1 MKRPSRA
8 KAVDPRANQKARTR
22 AALVEAAAGL
32 LRRGAAPTVA
42 DAADEAR
49 VSRATAYRY
58 FQTQEALLLEVSDVS
73 PAMAPVEALLA
84 DLPSDDVEERLTRLV
99 DLLGRLVLEHE
110 VGMRTALRVYLDTW
124 IEARR
129 AGRSASVAVRE
140 GRRLRWL
147 DRVLEPVQRGLSPA
161 QRQRLRSALALTVG
175 IDAVVVLRDVCRL
188 DDDEELL
195 GVLRWATLTLA
206 RAALAEG
213 APRAVS
219 ASRRGRARPAGES
232 RARPGSA

>member
-58 FQTQEALLLEVSDVS
+58 FPTQEALLLEVSDVS

-84 DLPSDDVEERLTRLV
+84 DLPSGDVEERLTRLV
-99 DLLGRLVLEHE
+99 DLSGRLVLEHE

-175 IDAVVVLRDVCRL
+175 IDAVVVLRDVCRI